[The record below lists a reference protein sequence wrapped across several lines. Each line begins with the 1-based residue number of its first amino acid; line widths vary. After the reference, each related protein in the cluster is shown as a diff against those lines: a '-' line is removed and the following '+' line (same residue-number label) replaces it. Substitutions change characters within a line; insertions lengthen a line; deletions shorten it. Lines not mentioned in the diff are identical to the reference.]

1 MCVMIT
7 DESLS
12 RPRSRGPPG
21 HLFTFLHRHAAG
33 RSGPSAA
40 GGHIVYRT
48 IAGRPDPTRRG
59 TRHTRSTRFISKP
72 HGSRPWGHTNSD
84 VAWAA
89 PGIVISAR
97 SCHRC
102 CIWHVGIR
110 LNAPAHRRIAGDLQ
124 VRRPAPRS
132 VACGSRSAC
141 GRSRAT
147 RPNPYAHMPISAHI
161 SEAFRGSRPR
171 NCVQLQARRPEDHPG
186 RPMHLFQRMSLS
198 RALSRCTIFSR
209 R

>member
-1 MCVMIT
+1 M
-7 DESLS
+7 
-12 RPRSRGPPG
+12 
-21 HLFTFLHRHAAG
+21 
-33 RSGPSAA
+33 
-40 GGHIVYRT
+40 YRT
-48 IAGRPDPTRRG
+48 IAGRARTRRG

-171 NCVQLQARRPEDHPG
+171 NCIQLQARPPEDHPG
-186 RPMHLFQRMSLS
+186 RLLHLFQRMSLS
-198 RALSRCTIFSR
+198 RALSRCTIISR
-209 R
+209 RCFSCRCHATTRPQCRSLVKLRPARAAAPSAASAFVSDVPECS